1 MPCAVLSRGTTAF
14 QKCLTGAVG
23 TMEQTVKE
31 HGVVTPAIIV
41 VGKVCGLHQE
51 FAWYEKLPL
60 AGCRVVV
67 TRPKGRSGRM
77 SRLLREKGAEVLEL
91 PSIET
96 VPVQDCSALQGALE
110 QISRYH
116 WAAFTSPY
124 GVKVFFDELLKS
136 GRDARALAHLKFA
149 AIGEGTKKAL
159 AEHGILADLL
169 PEVYDGAHLGEAL
182 AKTCGPNERILIPRA
197 AIGSEELIQELSVRE
212 DLQIEDVPIYETN
225 YLTPKVL
232 EEEKLFEDG
241 AVTLAVFTS
250 ASTVRGFLAAVPEMD
265 VRRVTAV
272 CIGPQTAAEAEAAG
286 MQTVTAPKATMECLA
301 ACVEQV
307 YLAQVQDNA
316 GN

>member
-1 MPCAVLSRGTTAF
+1 M
-14 QKCLTGAVG
+14 
-23 TMEQTVKE
+23 
-31 HGVVTPAIIV
+31 
-41 VGKVCGLHQE
+41 
-51 FAWYEKLPL
+51 
-60 AGCRVVV
+60 
-67 TRPKGRSGRM
+67 
-77 SRLLREKGAEVLEL
+77 
-91 PSIET
+91 
-96 VPVQDCSALQGALE
+96 
-110 QISRYH
+110 
-116 WAAFTSPY
+116 
-124 GVKVFFDELLKS
+124 
-136 GRDARALAHLKFA
+136 
-149 AIGEGTKKAL
+149 
-159 AEHGILADLL
+159 
-169 PEVYDGAHLGEAL
+169 
-182 AKTCGPNERILIPRA
+182 IPRA
-197 AIGSEELIQELSVRE
+197 AIGSEELIRELSVRE

-225 YLTPKVL
+225 YLMPKVL

>member
-1 MPCAVLSRGTTAF
+1 M
-14 QKCLTGAVG
+14 
-23 TMEQTVKE
+23 
-31 HGVVTPAIIV
+31 
-41 VGKVCGLHQE
+41 
-51 FAWYEKLPL
+51 
-60 AGCRVVV
+60 
-67 TRPKGRSGRM
+67 
-77 SRLLREKGAEVLEL
+77 
-91 PSIET
+91 
-96 VPVQDCSALQGALE
+96 
-110 QISRYH
+110 
-116 WAAFTSPY
+116 
-124 GVKVFFDELLKS
+124 KVFFDELLKS
-136 GRDARALAHLKFA
+136 GRDTRALAHLKFA

-182 AKTCGPNERILIPRA
+182 AKTCGPNEKILIPRA
-197 AIGSEELIQELSVRE
+197 AIGSEELIRELSVRE
-212 DLQIEDVPIYETN
+212 DLQVEDVPIYETN